1 MSKDKRDYI
10 LFLED
15 ILNSIE
21 KLEKYTKDLDFKAF
35 SKNEMV
41 IDAVTRNLEVMGEAV
56 KNIPLDIQK
65 KYPEVEW
72 KEAKGFRNI
81 LIHDYFGIDLE
92 SVWDTINDDI
102 PLLKKHISKVLKE
115 ENKC

>member
-21 KLEKYTKDLDFKAF
+21 KLEKYTKGLDFKAF
-35 SKNEMV
+35 SENEMV

-115 ENKC
+115 ENK

>member
-1 MSKDKRDYI
+1 MSKDGRDYI

-21 KLEKYTKDLDFKAF
+21 KLEKYTKNLDFKAF
-35 SKNEMV
+35 SENEMV
-41 IDAVTRNLEVMGEAV
+41 IDAVVRNLEIIGEAV
-56 KNIPLDIQK
+56 TNVSPDVQK

-102 PLLKKHISKVLKE
+102 PLLKKHIAKVLKE
-115 ENKC
+115 ENK

>member
-21 KLEKYTKDLDFKAF
+21 KLGKYTKDLDFKAF

-56 KNIPLDIQK
+56 KNVPLDVQK

-102 PLLKKHISKVLKE
+102 PLLKKHIAKVLKE
-115 ENKC
+115 ENK

>member
-1 MSKDKRDYI
+1 MSKTERDYI

-21 KLEKYTKDLDFKAF
+21 KLEKYTKDLDFKSF

-41 IDAVTRNLEVMGEAV
+41 VDAVVRNLEIIGEAV
-56 KNIPLDIQK
+56 TSIPSEVQER
-65 KYPEVEW
+65 YVEVEW

-81 LIHDYFGIDLE
+81 LIHDYFGIDSE
-92 SVWDTINDDI
+92 SVWDTINNDI
-102 PLLKKHISKVLKE
+102 PLLKKHIAKVLKE
-115 ENKC
+115 ENK

>member
-1 MSKDKRDYI
+1 MSKNKRDYI

-21 KLEKYTKDLDFKAF
+21 KLEKYTKNLDYDAF
-35 SKNEMV
+35 SENEMV
-41 IDAVTRNLEVMGEAV
+41 VDAVVRNLEVMGEAV
-56 KNIPLDIQK
+56 ANIPPDIQT

-92 SVWDTINDDI
+92 SVWDTINNDI
-102 PLLKKHISKVLKE
+102 PLLKKHVVKVLEE
-115 ENKC
+115 ENV

>member
-56 KNIPLDIQK
+56 KNVPLDVQK

-115 ENKC
+115 ENK

>member
-1 MSKDKRDYI
+1 MSKIKRDYI

-35 SKNEMV
+35 SENDMV
-41 IDAVTRNLEVMGEAV
+41 IDAVTRNLEVMGEAITNV
-56 KNIPLDIQK
+56 PPDVQK

-92 SVWDTINDDI
+92 SIWDTINDDI
-102 PLLKKHISKVLKE
+102 PLLKKHIAECIERRK
-115 ENKC
+115 